1 MLNYTL
7 RRILVAIPTLL
18 ILVIVSFLL
27 MHAAPGGPFTS
38 ERPLP
43 PQVLANIQAKYGLDD
58 PLYVQLWE
66 YLRGVVFHFDFGPSF
81 QRKDQTVNEIMARG
95 FPITFTYGALSFV
108 VATLVGG
115 TLGIVAAIRQ
125 NTIIDYFAVGVSIG
139 AQVLPNF
146 VMAPLLVWLFTLT
159 LPVLMCDIYPYLPDF
174 IIGLFPVSSCSEI
187 TLPGG
192 GWNGGA
198 WQNLIMPVIALSTSY
213 MASISRITRSSMLEV
228 LNSNYI
234 RTARAKGLPERMV
247 IIRHALKPSLV
258 PLISYL
264 GVAFVGMIT
273 GSVVIDIY
281 FSTGGMGRDFVNS
294 ALNRDYSVMMGITI
308 LVGTLTILFALLAD
322 LLYAWVD
329 PKIRY

>member
-1 MLNYTL
+1 MLKYTL
-7 RRILVAIPTLL
+7 NRVLVAIPTLL
-18 ILVIVSFLL
+18 ILIIVSFLL

-43 PQVLANIQAKYGLDD
+43 AQVLANIEAKYGLNN

-66 YLRGVVFHFDFGPSF
+66 YLTGIIFEFDFGPSF
-81 QRKDQTVNEIMARG
+81 QRKDQTVNEIIAQG
-95 FPITFTYGALSFV
+95 FPITLTYGGLSFI
-108 VATLVGG
+108 VATLIGG
-115 TLGIVAAIRQ
+115 TLGVVAAIRQ
-125 NTIIDYFAVGVSIG
+125 NTIIDYFAVGISIG

-146 VMAPLLVWLFTLT
+146 VMAPLLVWLFTL
-159 LPVLMCDIYPYLPDF
+159 VL
-174 IIGLFPVSSCSEI
+174 GW
-187 TLPGG
+187 LPGG

-198 WQNLIMPVIALSTSY
+198 WPNLVMPVIALSTSY
-213 MASISRITRSSMLEV
+213 MASIARITRSSMLEV

-234 RTARAKGLPERMV
+234 RTARAKGLPERTV
-247 IIRHALKPSLV
+247 ILRHALKPSLV

-281 FSTGGMGRDFVNS
+281 FSTGGMGVAFVNS

-308 LVGTLTILFALLAD
+308 LVGALTILFALLAD

>member
-1 MLNYTL
+1 MLNFTL

-18 ILVIVSFLL
+18 ILIIISFLL

-43 PQVLANIQAKYGLDD
+43 AQVLANIEAKYGLND

-66 YLRGVVFHFDFGPSF
+66 YLQGILFHFDFGPSF
-81 QRKDQTVNEIMARG
+81 QRKDQTVNEIIAQG
-95 FPITFTYGALSFV
+95 FPITFTYGGLSFI
-108 VATLVGG
+108 VATLFGG

-125 NTIIDYFAVGVSIG
+125 NTIIDYFAVGISIG

-159 LPVLMCDIYPYLPDF
+159 L
-174 IIGLFPVSSCSEI
+174 GW
-187 TLPGG
+187 LPGG

-198 WQNLIMPVIALSTSY
+198 WPNLVMPVIALSTSY
-213 MASISRITRSSMLEV
+213 MASIARITRSSMLEV

-234 RTARAKGLPERMV
+234 RTARAKGLPEHTV
-247 IIRHALKPSLV
+247 ILRHALKPSLV

-281 FSTGGMGRDFVNS
+281 FSTGGMGVAFVNS

-308 LVGTLTILFALLAD
+308 LVGALTIIFALLAD

>member
-1 MLNYTL
+1 MLKYTL
-7 RRILVAIPTLL
+7 SRVLVAIPTLL
-18 ILVIVSFLL
+18 ILIIISFLL
-27 MHAAPGGPFTS
+27 MHAAPGGPFSS

-43 PQVLANIQAKYGLDD
+43 PQVLANIEAKYGLND

-66 YLRGVVFHFDFGPSF
+66 YLSGIIFHFDFGPSF
-81 QRKDQTVNEIMARG
+81 QRKDQTVNEIIAQG
-95 FPITFTYGALSFV
+95 FPITFTYGGLSFI

-115 TLGIVAAIRQ
+115 TLGVVAAIRQ

-159 LPVLMCDIYPYLPDF
+159 LNW
-174 IIGLFPVSSCSEI
+174 
-187 TLPGG
+187 LPGG

-198 WQNLIMPVIALSTSY
+198 WPNLVMPVIALSTSY
-213 MASISRITRSSMLEV
+213 MASIARITRSSMLEV
-228 LNSNYI
+228 LNSNFV
-234 RTARAKGLPERMV
+234 RTARAKGLPERTV
-247 IIRHALKPSLV
+247 ILRHALKPSLV

-281 FSTGGMGRDFVNS
+281 FSTGGMGVAFVNS

-308 LVGTLTILFALLAD
+308 LVGALTILFALMAD